1 MPEFTRYDLILM
13 AITSGLFIVG
23 LWCTIFA
30 FLYGFLK
37 RLDQIILL
45 LRQANQDA
53 DVDS

>member
-13 AITSGLFIVG
+13 TITGGLFVVG

-30 FLYGFLK
+30 FLYGFMK

-45 LRQANQDA
+45 LKQANRDA
-53 DVDS
+53 DATS

>member
-1 MPEFTRYDLILM
+1 MPELTRYDLILM

-30 FLYGFLK
+30 FLYGFMK

-45 LRQANQDA
+45 LQQAKRDA
-53 DVDS
+53 DADS